1 MPIDLATLKSAV
13 VIEDLDQ
20 AFAMLSKAQAQHDE
34 ALPGRKGTT
43 SIARAKNGAICIHK
57 ASDRTVIEKLLGTDG
72 APTPPS
78 PEELQQLA
86 AKRGF
91 PWDKQY
97 PDRMKTWWASDER
110 VDAHGDIVKQNWNF
124 DEFSKNSPMPFNH
137 QWYGLT
143 VGKHLDW
150 KVAERRSADYSGPA
164 LWLCGVFATAE
175 TDPDAD
181 RVFRHVD
188 AGLLPAG
195 SVGFYSNKVVDV
207 KDEEERKKL
216 GLGRYGYILDD
227 NHLLEF
233 SPTMIGA
240 NPGALT
246 TFQNAKARG
255 LLKPEDMQHLRELQ
269 RRAIIR
275 GAGDVQAWTET
286 DRQFRSLSKLL
297 FPQLAIEPHV
307 ELDTPITEDQTAA
320 RKAKAYTPP
329 AVKAAA
335 MTMDEKLDALAQKV
349 DELTTAYN
357 EGMLSIMQ
365 ALGDIQEAV
374 EEGQEPEEP
383 GETEPSAPGGAA
395 TNPGALARTP
405 GAGKGN
411 SPEEEDEQPQKK
423 DRSVAQLVLSRLA
436 NRKA

>member
-1 MPIDLATLKSAV
+1 MPIDLAALKTAR
-13 VIEDLDQ
+13 VIEDLDE
-20 AFAMLSKAQAQHDE
+20 AFSLLSKAQAENDA

-43 SIARAKNGAICIHK
+43 SIARAKNGSICIHK

-110 VDAHGDIVKQNWNF
+110 VDAHGDIVKQAWNF

-195 SVGFYSNKVVDV
+195 SVGFYSNKVIDV

-246 TFQNAKARG
+246 TFQSAKARG
-255 LLKPEDMQHLRELQ
+255 LLKPEDMPHLRELQ
-269 RRAIIR
+269 RRAVIR
-275 GAGDVQAWTET
+275 GAGDSAAWSES
-286 DRQFRSLSKLL
+286 DRQFRALSRLL
-297 FPQLAIEPHV
+297 FPQLAIEPHE
-307 ELDTPITEDQTAA
+307 ELDTPIVEDQTAA
-320 RKAKAYTPP
+320 KRAKAYVPP
-329 AVKAAA
+329 APKAAGQ
-335 MTMDEKLDALAQKV
+335 TLEDKIDALSGKV
-349 DELTTAYN
+349 DQLTTAYN

-365 ALGDIQEAV
+365 QLSDIQDAV
-374 EEGQEPEEP
+374 EEASEAEDPA
-383 GETEPSAPGGAA
+383 ETEPTEGGGPG
-395 TNPGALARTP
+395 NPGALNRE
-405 GAGKGN
+405 GKGS
-411 SPEEEDEQPQKK
+411 SPKEGDEQPKK
-423 DRSVAQLVLSRLA
+423 DRSAAQLVLSRLK